1 MTTDGVLKILDFGLA
16 RQTRGPETGLE
27 TRLRDDTD
35 PGTVMGTAGY
45 MSPEQA
51 RGLVVDHRGDI
62 FALGAILF
70 EMLTGRRAFQGG
82 TIADT
87 IAAIVRDDPPDV
99 QQLNASVP
107 PSLASVVRRCLAK
120 NPATRVQTADELVL
134 ALDAIPGI
142 APRAAASAPRDK
154 GIVVLPFDSMSA
166 DPDNV
171 FFADG
176 LTEEI
181 ISDLSKVSGLRV
193 ISRTSAMQL
202 KGRKGNLKEVV
213 RELDVQY
220 VLEGSVRRAADRL
233 RISAQ
238 LIDALADANLWSEK
252 FSGTVEDVFDIQERV
267 ARAIASELSV
277 KLTRDDSSAIG
288 RRRIA
293 DPAAYEC
300 YLRARA
306 DVLNFTDEGLR
317 RAQRAIDQGL
327 QLAGEN
333 VLLLSVKGEAAWQ
346 LFNLGIVTDRAQLD
360 VVRGIAR
367 RIEALEPGSF
377 HADRLWGL
385 VACNSGH
392 PVHAA
397 QRLRKAI
404 TGDPGDTLAM
414 GIYVFCCII
423 LGRVDLA
430 RPVAQRVVEMN
441 PLDEL
446 AVGMSGWM
454 EFMDGNFE
462 MAVRIFGRAHSTS
475 PLNAPLAA
483 MYVQTLAAAGRVAES
498 LAVADAIARNRPDDM
513 WTWFAQAFAS
523 ALRGEGGA
531 LAASTTAERK
541 AWASADPQYCL
552 MLAECYALTD
562 RADDAFEWLESLV
575 RTSALP
581 YPFLSSIDPFLTK
594 LRTDPRWDPFISRMR
609 AEWEESGIADS
620 GH

>member
-1 MTTDGVLKILDFGLA
+1 MLKILDFGLA
-16 RQTRGPETGLE
+16 RQTRAPETGLE

-82 TIADT
+82 TTADT

-142 APRAAASAPRDK
+142 APRAAASAHRDK

-166 DPDNV
+166 DPDNI

-220 VLEGSVRRAADRL
+220 VLEGSVRRAGDRL

-277 KLTRDDSSAIG
+277 KLTRDDSSAIA

-317 RAQRAIDQGL
+317 RAQREIDQGL

-430 RPVAQRVVEMN
+430 RPVAQRVVEIN

-483 MYVQTLAAAGRVAES
+483 MYVQTLRQPVASPSRSRWPTPSPAIVPTTCGHGSRRRSPRLSAARAARWRHRRRQSERPGR
-498 LAVADAIARNRPDDM
+498 ARNPR
-513 WTWFAQAFAS
+513 S
-523 ALRGEGGA
+523 
-531 LAASTTAERK
+531 
-541 AWASADPQYCL
+541 CL

-581 YPFLSSIDPFLTK
+581 YPFLSSMDPFLTK

-609 AEWEESGIADS
+609 AEWERNGIADS
-620 GH
+620 GQ

>member
-1 MTTDGVLKILDFGLA
+1 
-16 RQTRGPETGLE
+16 
-27 TRLRDDTD
+27 
-35 PGTVMGTAGY
+35 MGTAGY
-45 MSPEQA
+45 MSPEHA

-317 RAQRAIDQGL
+317 RAQREIDQGL

-430 RPVAQRVVEMN
+430 RPVAQRVVEIN